1 MKKNLIAVM
10 LLSAVSLVFVSCFG
24 GKKTPAD
31 AIPADAIFMAK
42 MDVGNIL
49 DDSELLKTPEIKDA
63 LNAIINATMPRDS
76 REMFRGIVEDP
87 SNSGINVDE
96 AVIMSFS
103 ADPFEFVVAM
113 AVSDKERLVNFIET
127 FTEST
132 GVELVEEDG
141 VTRID
146 FGGRNREA
154 DVVFDSDLLV
164 FTACEDG
171 NADATI
177 FMNLASDEQALSDSR
192 CSDFFSEDNDASIFF
207 DSTKAFDMILG
218 QGGMYISDSDKAL
231 FEELASYT
239 LSFVMN
245 LNFEKG
251 YAEIDAKL
259 FASDDYMDKY
269 GDLWKD
275 VDGRLLEYVPN
286 NAIGVANFASDY
298 AKMLEKNPDM
308 EKMVLEMMEHYGFTK
323 SMIEDLSGDIM
334 FAVLPAKELG
344 DETLPQMMF
353 AIECDNSALFDNI
366 VEIFGDSELVNVD
379 EDVYALGLNRYY
391 DYYNDDYMSNGYD
404 YYMMYKDNAIFVL
417 PQNIYEKIASGRGIK
432 ALSKNATDNECFASL
447 GSKSGVAVDVDAVA
461 AMAKD
466 FAGRISDDE
475 AIAFELLEMFNNAEL
490 VAEDATTTRLRVTMD
505 DDSRNVLK
513 QIVDYFVDLVP
524 NLAGV
529 F

>member
-31 AIPADAIFMAK
+31 AIPTDAIFMAK

-63 LNAIINATMPRDS
+63 LNAIINVTMPRDS

-103 ADPFEFVVAM
+103 ADPLEFVVAM

-177 FMNLASDEQALSDSR
+177 FMNLASDEQAVNNSQ

-218 QGGMYISDSDKAL
+218 QEGMYMSDSDKAL

-239 LSFVMN
+239 LSLVMN

-269 GDLWKD
+269 GDLLKD
-275 VDGRLLEYVPN
+275 VNGRLLEYVPS
-286 NAIGVANFASDY
+286 NALGVANFASDY

-308 EKMVLEMMEHYGFTK
+308 EKMVLEMMEYYGFTE

-344 DETLPQMMF
+344 NETLPQMMF
-353 AIECDNSALFDNI
+353 AIECDNNALFDNI
-366 VEIFGDSELVNVD
+366 VEVLGSKLTSVD
-379 EDVYALGLNRYY
+379 DDVYALGLNRYY
-391 DYYNDDYMSNGYD
+391 DYYDGEYMSNGYD
-404 YYMMYKDNAIFVL
+404 YYLMYKDDAIFVL
-417 PQNIYEKIASGRGIK
+417 PQNIYEQIASGRGIK
-432 ALSKNATDNECFASL
+432 ALSKNAKDNDCFSVLKGKA
-447 GSKSGVAVDVDAVA
+447 GIAVDVDAVA
-461 AMAKD
+461 AMVKD

-490 VAEDATTTRLRVTMD
+490 VVEDATESRLRVTMD